1 MNRAIPVIV
10 ILGVVGLAGI
20 LLFAGPFAPQI
31 NSTIDEPIVDQP
43 EPGIIPEPDPEAEP
57 EPEVLPEPD
66 SEFEA
71 EPERE
76 LVEPEI
82 FVGEVEITI
91 EVFRFKGPGDATEIT
106 IVKGTTVTWV
116 MMDRAIEA
124 DDPAQWHNVHFGP
137 PPGQDVDADEERLQD
152 GDPGPVEENIS
163 PDLGCCD
170 ERWSYTFNEIGEFVY
185 HCHPHPWMIGK
196 IIVVEGPSPMGA
208 GVPDILE
215 GRVEVSINNQG
226 LFSFVQDD
234 ITVRVGATVVWIM
247 GVIDDL
253 YPAEHIIVS
262 DDSDLF
268 ESMRLR
274 TADENFSFTF
284 EEVGI
289 IRYHCSIHPF
299 MTGTIR
305 VIA

>member
-1 MNRAIPVIV
+1 M
-10 ILGVVGLAGI
+10 
-20 LLFAGPFAPQI
+20 
-31 NSTIDEPIVDQP
+31 
-43 EPGIIPEPDPEAEP
+43 
-57 EPEVLPEPD
+57 
-66 SEFEA
+66 
-71 EPERE
+71 
-76 LVEPEI
+76 
-82 FVGEVEITI
+82 
-91 EVFRFKGPGDATEIT
+91 
-106 IVKGTTVTWV
+106 
-116 MMDRAIEA
+116 
-124 DDPAQWHNVHFGP
+124 
-137 PPGQDVDADEERLQD
+137 
-152 GDPGPVEENIS
+152 
-163 PDLGCCD
+163 
-170 ERWSYTFNEIGEFVY
+170 
-185 HCHPHPWMIGK
+185 
-196 IIVVEGPSPMGA
+196 
-208 GVPDILE
+208 
-215 GRVEVSINNQG
+215 EVSINNLG

-234 ITVRVGATVVWIM
+234 ITVRVGATVVWTM